1 MNEETVRKLNRDLY
15 TVAVAVDRLHLSL
28 NELRQELVAAHPK
41 AVEEGPVKILQE
53 QTKAKRDE
61 ADLIS
66 RALRDR
72 EGVEGG
78 ETL

>member
-1 MNEETVRKLNRDLY
+1 MNEETVRKLNHDLY
-15 TVAVAVDRLHLSL
+15 EVAVAVDRLHQSL
-28 NELRQELVAAHPK
+28 NIVRQELVAAYPK
-41 AVEEGPVKILQE
+41 TVEESPVKILQE

-72 EGVEGG
+72 ADVEGG
-78 ETL
+78 ENL

>member
-1 MNEETVRKLNRDLY
+1 MNEDTIKKLNRDLY
-15 TVAVAVDRLHLSL
+15 DVAVVVDRLHQTL
-28 NELRQELVAAHPK
+28 NMVRQELAAAYPK

-61 ADLIS
+61 GDLIM
-66 RALRDR
+66 RALADR

-78 ETL
+78 ECL